1 MSVEEQHH
9 NDQDLA
15 ITGVSRNEPAA
26 LQAQAPELPLSADP
40 KRLQGQLEALLFASG
55 DPLPLSDLARACEV
69 SEADCREL
77 LLQMAGRLEADES
90 RGILLR
96 RVRDRYCLISKP
108 LYKDCVSRL
117 FTARTAVRLSQ
128 AAYEVLACVAYNQPV
143 TRAQVE
149 AVRGVNSDAVISRLE
164 ELGYIFAS
172 GQLEA
177 PGHPTL
183 FSVTDRFLLECGL
196 NSLDELP
203 PMELL
208 MYSSLQE
215 FEQNLKQAES
225 TGAEDPKLRQLP
237 PEKD

>member
-1 MSVEEQHH
+1 MPAETQPNNNQASASRGDDDAETLQVES
-9 NDQDLA
+9 
-15 ITGVSRNEPAA
+15 GAA
-26 LQAQAPELPLSADP
+26 LAPGNPN
-40 KRLQGQLEALLFASG
+40 RLQGQLEALLFASG
-55 DPLPLSDLARACEV
+55 DPLPVTDLARACDIT
-69 SEADCREL
+69 EAACKA
-77 LLQMAGRLEADES
+77 LLQQLAGRLEADES

-96 RVRDRYCLISKP
+96 QVRDRYCLISKP
-108 LYKDCVSRL
+108 LYKDSISKL

-149 AVRGVNSDAVISRLE
+149 TVRGVNSDAVISRLE

-215 FEQNLKQAES
+215 FEQKLKQAENP
-225 TGAEDPKLRQLP
+225 GPNAQGFPHLP